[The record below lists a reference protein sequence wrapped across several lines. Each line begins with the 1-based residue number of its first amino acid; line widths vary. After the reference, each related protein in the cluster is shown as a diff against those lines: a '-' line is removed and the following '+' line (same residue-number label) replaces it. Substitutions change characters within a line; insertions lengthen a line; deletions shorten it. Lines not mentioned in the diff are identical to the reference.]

1 MKKEV
6 LIKINGIQKVE
17 EETDNIELLTTG
29 TYYKK
34 GENYYITYTESET
47 TGFNGAKTTLKLEDG
62 NRVTMLRSK
71 PHKSHLIIERGRRH
85 QCLYGSLY
93 GDMMIG
99 VSGGD
104 ITSTLDENGG
114 NLSFCYSLDINT
126 VLASENEVKI
136 SIRSV

>member
-6 LIKINGIQKVE
+6 LIKINGMQKLE

-29 TYYKK
+29 TLYKK
-34 GENYYITYTESET
+34 GESYYITYAESEA
-47 TGFNGAKTTLKLEDG
+47 TGFDGAKTTLKVEAG
-62 NRVTMLRSK
+62 NRVTMLRSS
-71 PHKSHLIIERGRRH
+71 PFKSQLIIEKDRRH
-85 QCLYGSLY
+85 QCVYGSLY

-99 VSGGD
+99 VSGGN
-104 ITSTLDENGG
+104 ITSTLTEDGG